1 VNSET
6 SERGSFPES
15 RPDGNKRRRA
25 KQQEAAQL
33 RTTRAAQVTNRDTQR
48 VRLIR
53 ERWNPAAHLPCER
66 CDGHTQ
72 TLTPE
77 EAARFARTDLPTIV
91 SLAELGTLHRTET
104 AEGQPL
110 ICLNSLLRHQL
121 AADAAAAPLTPGD

>member
-1 VNSET
+1 M
-6 SERGSFPES
+6 
-15 RPDGNKRRRA
+15 
-25 KQQEAAQL
+25 

-53 ERWNPAAHLPCER
+53 ERWSPAHLRCEL

-77 EAARFARTDLPTIV
+77 EAARFARTDLPTII
-91 SLAELGTLHRTET
+91 SLAELGTLHRTE
-104 AEGQPL
+104 AEDGHPL

-121 AADAAAAPLTPGD
+121 GGDAAATLTPGD